1 MDRLAQTVA
10 QNIRSSFGKSQL
22 IKNFINTSDTNKRI
36 IMNDIKNKIR
46 GYNRREPIRDKKF
59 AFSNDLIS
67 RAVYSGNNGRPDK
80 RFDLKTEGLSLW
92 IRANGIKTFY
102 AFRKRE
108 MFNKNKLKIEKNTVY
123 KKIFRYEETIHRNL
137 AATKDALPGILKE
150 LSAPKLEN
158 KQDHSFGSMA
168 KDFLK
173 NGLNNYRLADRGEK
187 FEYKEATKRKYR
199 KLINSYILLKGHK
212 DIVERLSSPLVFKEK
227 FYTKP
232 FKDLQMKDISVREIE
247 VLQHRLSST
256 KTLSNDVLRI
266 VSVIYSWANANDKYK
281 GSNPVRSVVKFAS
294 NKIRVKLS
302 DYEVKQ
308 LIDHCSS
315 KAFDFDPRFLSLVH
329 LDLLNGKRGSELFG
343 IRWNAPTN
351 DKELKECSGWLEDD
365 WRKPGSYIYLHDTK
379 NRKPEK
385 VFIDQESRKVLL
397 RLERSRFTEANKAF
411 VKSPFLFPQ
420 RKDISKHITGSS
432 LAKKIN
438 DLNEKFGWR
447 YEYDGK
453 VRNKFTLKIARKT
466 FGSKIAEKQGIEIAS
481 RKLNHSDIQV
491 TKNHYIV
498 PEDKALE
505 IENVYEENN
514 IEVFENIKKVK

>member
-1 MDRLAQTVA
+1 
-10 QNIRSSFGKSQL
+10 
-22 IKNFINTSDTNKRI
+22 
-36 IMNDIKNKIR
+36 
-46 GYNRREPIRDKKF
+46 
-59 AFSNDLIS
+59 
-67 RAVYSGNNGRPDK
+67 
-80 RFDLKTEGLSLW
+80 
-92 IRANGIKTFY
+92 
-102 AFRKRE
+102 
-108 MFNKNKLKIEKNTVY
+108 
-123 KKIFRYEETIHRNL
+123 
-137 AATKDALPGILKE
+137 
-150 LSAPKLEN
+150 
-158 KQDHSFGSMA
+158 
-168 KDFLK
+168 
-173 NGLNNYRLADRGEK
+173 
-187 FEYKEATKRKYR
+187 
-199 KLINSYILLKGHK
+199 
-212 DIVERLSSPLVFKEK
+212 
-227 FYTKP
+227 
-232 FKDLQMKDISVREIE
+232 
-247 VLQHRLSST
+247 
-256 KTLSNDVLRI
+256 
-266 VSVIYSWANANDKYK
+266 
-281 GSNPVRSVVKFAS
+281 VVKFAS

>member
-1 MDRLAQTVA
+1 
-10 QNIRSSFGKSQL
+10 
-22 IKNFINTSDTNKRI
+22 
-36 IMNDIKNKIR
+36 
-46 GYNRREPIRDKKF
+46 
-59 AFSNDLIS
+59 
-67 RAVYSGNNGRPDK
+67 
-80 RFDLKTEGLSLW
+80 
-92 IRANGIKTFY
+92 
-102 AFRKRE
+102 
-108 MFNKNKLKIEKNTVY
+108 
-123 KKIFRYEETIHRNL
+123 
-137 AATKDALPGILKE
+137 
-150 LSAPKLEN
+150 
-158 KQDHSFGSMA
+158 MA
-168 KDFLK
+168 RDFLK

-343 IRWNAPTN
+343 
-351 DKELKECSGWLEDD
+351 
-365 WRKPGSYIYLHDTK
+365 
-379 NRKPEK
+379 
-385 VFIDQESRKVLL
+385 
-397 RLERSRFTEANKAF
+397 
-411 VKSPFLFPQ
+411 
-420 RKDISKHITGSS
+420 
-432 LAKKIN
+432 
-438 DLNEKFGWR
+438 
-447 YEYDGK
+447 
-453 VRNKFTLKIARKT
+453 
-466 FGSKIAEKQGIEIAS
+466 
-481 RKLNHSDIQV
+481 
-491 TKNHYIV
+491 
-498 PEDKALE
+498 
-505 IENVYEENN
+505 
-514 IEVFENIKKVK
+514 